1 MAKNFG
7 QKFIALQ
14 LGMLLLGALLFLG
27 GYALKKSL
35 SADDAPETVSAQEDI
50 IAAPDDLR

>member
-14 LGMLLLGALLFLG
+14 LGMLIFGALLFLG
-27 GYALKKSL
+27 GYMLKKSL
-35 SADDAPETVSAQEDI
+35 KSSKSVDVVVVEQEAD
-50 IAAPDDLR
+50 L

>member
-7 QKFIALQ
+7 QKFITLQ
-14 LGMLLLGALLFLG
+14 LGMLIFGALLFLG

-35 SADDAPETVSAQEDI
+35 KPSKSVDVVAVEQADD
-50 IAAPDDLR
+50 L